1 MEHAMPKKQSERPL
15 SEVWH
20 TMTERQRQAFIRRQM
35 ADSKL
40 GRYTEPDPEDKA
52 RHDRVMRRL
61 RGRPVVGE
69 GAKVISLTV
78 ERSLLARADAF
89 AKKQGISRAALV
101 AEGLES
107 VLRKA
112 AG

>member
-1 MEHAMPKKQSERPL
+1 MPKKQSERPL

-20 TMTERQRQAFIRRQM
+20 TMTERQRQAFIRRQI

-40 GRYTEPDPEDKA
+40 GRYSEPDPEDKS

-78 ERSLLARADAF
+78 ERSLLARADAL
-89 AKKQGISRAALV
+89 AKKRGISRAALV
-101 AEGLES
+101 AQSLETI
-107 VLRKA
+107 LRRV